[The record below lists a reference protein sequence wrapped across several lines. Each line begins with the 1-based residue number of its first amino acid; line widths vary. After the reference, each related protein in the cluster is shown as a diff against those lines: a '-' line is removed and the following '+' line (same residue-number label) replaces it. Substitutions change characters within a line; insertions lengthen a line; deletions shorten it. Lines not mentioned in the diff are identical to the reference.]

1 MKPLLVVVCGPTASG
16 KTSLAIRIA
25 EKFGAEIISADSR
38 QVYRELPIG
47 SAAPSKEELANV
59 THHLVGSISIH
70 EHYNAGLYAA
80 DARKILDALF
90 EKNPIQVLAGGTGL
104 YIKALVE
111 GIDALPEVPQ
121 EIRLA
126 LSRRLETEGL
136 EKLQTELQER
146 DPEYAKEV
154 DLANKARVLRALELI
169 ETTGAKYS
177 ELRKGSKREKPFDVV
192 YLMPAMEREELYAR
206 INARAIAMLNGGW
219 IEEAEALMEFRN
231 LKALQTLGYPEIF
244 AMLEGKISIEECL
257 FQIQQATRRYAK
269 RQLTWFR
276 NQTLTIPIPLHLS
289 DKNIGQIIENQSL

>member
-1 MKPLLVVVCGPTASG
+1 M
-16 KTSLAIRIA
+16 AIRIA

-47 SAAPSKEELANV
+47 SAAPSKDELANV
-59 THHLVGSISIH
+59 THHLVGSRSIH

-136 EKLQTELQER
+136 EMLQTELQER
-146 DPEYAKEV
+146 DPEYAAMA
-154 DLANKARVLRALELI
+154 DMANKARILRALELI
-169 ETTGAKYS
+169 ETTGVKYS
-177 ELRKGSKREKPFDVV
+177 ELRKGRAQENPFEVV
-192 YLMPAMEREELYAR
+192 YLMPELEREVLYAR

-219 IEEAEALMEFRN
+219 IEEAEALKAYREI
-231 LKALQTLGYPEIF
+231 KALQTLGYPEIF
-244 AMLEGKISIEECL
+244 AMLDGKLRKDECL
-257 FQIQQATRRYAK
+257 ALIQQATRRYAK

-276 NQTLTIPIPLHLS
+276 NQTDAREVVDADATRDELRALV
-289 DKNIGQIIENQSL
+289 KR